1 MTDTPCVIVP
11 VHCDRTG
18 RAFTVT
24 IPAAKYVLFSKLQA
38 VKRNNAEILK
48 GLITEMGAE
57 APDLVLYYNG
67 TFVAFPQVVVK
78 TSKILLRCL
87 NEITMSELFPYQ
99 IRRRTKKPDK

>member
-1 MTDTPCVIVP
+1 
-11 VHCDRTG
+11 
-18 RAFTVT
+18 VT

-38 VKRNNAEILK
+38 AKRNNAEVLK
-48 GLITEMGAE
+48 DQITAMGAE

-87 NEITMSELFPYQ
+87 NDITMSDLFPYA
-99 IRRRTKKPDK
+99 IKRRTKKPDK